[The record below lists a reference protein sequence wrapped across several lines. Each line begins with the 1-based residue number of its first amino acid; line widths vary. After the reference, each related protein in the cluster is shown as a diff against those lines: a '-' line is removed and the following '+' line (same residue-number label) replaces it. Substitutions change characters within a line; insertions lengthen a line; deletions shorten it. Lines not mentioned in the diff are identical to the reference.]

1 MQYLNAIAD
10 ADTGQLCVTPLLK
23 RLHKNTLALDLWS

>member
-10 ADTGQLCVTPLLK
+10 ADSGELCVTPLLK
-23 RLHKNTLALDLWS
+23 RLYKNTLALDLRS

>member
-10 ADTGQLCVTPLLK
+10 ADTGELSIAPLLK
-23 RLHKNTLALDLWS
+23 RLYKNTLALDLWS